1 MKNILFSAPIA
12 DAGNTFYVPV
22 PARGVVKGVRVMC
35 DVNMVATGTV
45 VLSRSTTAVNTI
57 TVPTGDK
64 AAGTVLD
71 GVPDTTNKDLVFD
84 PNSSTEAYKSIKI
97 VADATILA
105 SAGNMMFNIQFDD
118 YATVDQLAL
127 EATV

>member
-1 MKNILFSAPIA
+1 MKDFVFSAPIA

-22 PARGVVKGVRVMC
+22 PCRGVVKGCRVTC

-45 VLSRSTTAVNTI
+45 ILSRSTTAVNTI

-71 GVPDTTNKDLVFD
+71 GVPDATNKDLVFD
-84 PNSSTEAYKSIKI
+84 PDSDTVTDRVIKV

-105 SAGNMMFNIQFDD
+105 SAGNMVFHVKYDD
-118 YATVDQLAL
+118 TATVAEASL
-127 EATV
+127 EA

>member
-1 MKNILFSAPIA
+1 MKDFVFSAPIA

-22 PARGVVKGVRVMC
+22 PCRGVVKGCRVTC

-45 VLSRSTTAVNTI
+45 ILSRSTTAVNTI

-71 GVPDTTNKDLVFD
+71 GVPDATNKDLVFD
-84 PNSSTEAYKSIKI
+84 PDSDTVTDRVIKV

-105 SAGNMMFNIQFDD
+105 SAGNMVFHVKYDD
-118 YATVDQLAL
+118 TAAVA
-127 EATV
+127 EASIEA